1 MKSFTTQSPRQ
12 AVSDPTY
19 GATDNTLYAEMIC
32 RRLCGALRGQ
42 QRSLWLEAAAGSSL
56 VTTAAV
62 HLLSQRVREVAAPVA
77 LVEDAEQRYCAL
89 CTQRSHRSGSCSL
102 LTAARMHCS
111 HYSLLTCYITP
122 AAAGFPCGCV
132 HWDAAALYN
141 ITAVCDILNV
151 GC

>member
-1 MKSFTTQSPRQ
+1 MFAFVLVETCTVKSFTTQSPRQ

-89 CTQRSHRSGSCSL
+89 CTQRSLAVAHCSL
-102 LTAARMHCS
+102 LLVCTAHTTHC
-111 HYSLLTCYITP
+111 
-122 AAAGFPCGCV
+122 
-132 HWDAAALYN
+132 
-141 ITAVCDILNV
+141 
-151 GC
+151 